1 MRMLKIAICEDSEI
15 FVEIIKKN
23 IETILK
29 VPYEL
34 HSFLSGKE
42 FMTSL
47 PEMGCPYDIVFLD
60 ISLGND
66 TVSGIELIFIS
77 QYLEYASDVYSTKHT
92 YFIYKN
98 RLNEYLPAALDAA
111 LKNLQTDEEQYLIIK
126 IKRSHLRIPVNDI
139 LYLERNLRETTVH
152 TRTEAYTVRDK
163 LNVLQQQLPE
173 FFVCCHRSFLLNLH
187 AVSKLQHTE
196 ITLNTGQQIPV
207 SRAHY
212 EDVKKA
218 FSLLML

>member
-1 MRMLKIAICEDSEI
+1 MLKIAICEDSEI

-66 TVSGIELIFIS
+66 TVSGIELGQMINGENTRTQLIFIS

-139 LYLERNLRETTVH
+139 LYL
-152 TRTEAYTVRDK
+152 
-163 LNVLQQQLPE
+163 
-173 FFVCCHRSFLLNLH
+173 
-187 AVSKLQHTE
+187 
-196 ITLNTGQQIPV
+196 
-207 SRAHY
+207 
-212 EDVKKA
+212 
-218 FSLLML
+218 

>member
-1 MRMLKIAICEDSEI
+1 MLKIAICEDSEI

-34 HSFLSGKE
+34 HPFLSGKE

-66 TVSGIELIFIS
+66 TVSGIELGQMINGENPRTQLIFIS

-98 RLNEYLPAALDAA
+98 GLTNFCRLHWMPHLKIFKQMKNSILSSRSNAL
-111 LKNLQTDEEQYLIIK
+111 T
-126 IKRSHLRIPVNDI
+126 
-139 LYLERNLRETTVH
+139 
-152 TRTEAYTVRDK
+152 
-163 LNVLQQQLPE
+163 
-173 FFVCCHRSFLLNLH
+173 F
-187 AVSKLQHTE
+187 
-196 ITLNTGQQIPV
+196 V
-207 SRAHY
+207 SR
-212 EDVKKA
+212 
-218 FSLLML
+218 